1 MFYLSFTYAL
11 AELLQARG
19 ASTQLCVRASARS
32 KDCIRYVYF
41 TYFTYTLLM
50 LYSCLTDLLQAL
62 FESASARSKTAT
74 VLGRLT
80 RAACSEAYRL
90 REQYESG
97 IFSFFMPDSG
107 IKKKVLQHFFLLCFF
122 FSFPI

>member
-1 MFYLSFTYAL
+1 
-11 AELLQARG
+11 
-19 ASTQLCVRASARS
+19 
-32 KDCIRYVYF
+32 
-41 TYFTYTLLM
+41 M
-50 LYSCLTDLLQAL
+50 LYSCFTDSLQAL

-97 IFSFFMPDSG
+97 IFFFNGPE
-107 IKKKVLQHFFLLCFF
+107 KKKFCG
-122 FSFPI
+122 